1 MTFALTDWML
11 YSMWIVL
18 GAMGL
23 NFLLGLYKSLKSS
36 TFSSGLITTYLMDL
50 VMLVLPLFML
60 SNMTVFDNTGWIMET
75 AYYIGAFGV
84 VVKYVTDLKGKL

>member
-11 YSMWIVL
+11 YSMWIVM

-36 TFSSGLITTYLMDL
+36 TFSSELITAYLTDL
-50 VMLVLPLFML
+50 LMLVLPLFML

-75 AYYIGAFGV
+75 AYYVGAFGV
-84 VVKYVTDLKGKL
+84 VVKYVMDLKNKL

>member
-11 YSMWIVL
+11 YSMWVVM

-23 NFLLGLYKSLKSS
+23 NFLVGLYQSLKDGA
-36 TFSSGLITTYLMDL
+36 FSSDLITKYLSDL
-50 VMLVLPLFML
+50 VMFVLPLFML
-60 SNMTVFDNTGWIMET
+60 SNMTVFDSTGWIMET

-84 VVKYVTDLKGKL
+84 VVKYLMDLKGKL